1 MIAACGHAAL
11 MIAALGVT
19 SSAQAQDASA
29 VERARAHFEEGRAAY
44 RDGALVRAR
53 AELERANALAPS
65 PELEFN
71 LGRVCERLGEA
82 KAAIEHFERY
92 LAQAKPAEGERQ
104 GIEARIRTLRAQIE
118 RQRPDVLF
126 TPPTDTAL
134 TAEARAFFE
143 RGIKL
148 YQQRQYT
155 AALAAFSAARRF
167 AALPE
172 LSYNLALCC
181 ERLGRNAEAV
191 DHYRAYLRESARP
204 TDAAAVQAKIKAL
217 QAAE

>member
-1 MIAACGHAAL
+1 M
-11 MIAALGVT
+11 
-19 SSAQAQDASA
+19 
-29 VERARAHFEEGRAAY
+29 GRAAY

-53 AELERANALAPS
+53 AELQRANELAPS
-65 PELEFN
+65 PELEFI
-71 LGRVCERLGEA
+71 LGRICERLGEA

-92 LAQAKPAEGERQ
+92 LAQAKVAAGERQ
-104 GIEARIRTLRAQIE
+104 GIEARIRALRAQIE

-126 TPPTDTAL
+126 TPPSNAAL

-191 DHYRAYLRESARP
+191 DHYRAYLREAERP
-204 TDAAAVQAKIKAL
+204 ADAASVQAKIRVL
-217 QAAE
+217 QAADPE

>member
-1 MIAACGHAAL
+1 
-11 MIAALGVT
+11 V
-19 SSAQAQDASA
+19 
-29 VERARAHFEEGRAAY
+29 HFEQGRTAY
-44 RDGALVRAR
+44 REGALVRAR
-53 AELERANALAPS
+53 AELQRANELAPS

-82 KAAIEHFERY
+82 RAAIEHFERY
-92 LAQAKPAEGERQ
+92 LGQAKVAASERQ

-118 RQRPDVLF
+118 RQRPDALF
-126 TPPTDTAL
+126 TPPSNAAL

-148 YQQRQYT
+148 YQQRQYS

-167 AALPE
+167 TALPE

-191 DHYRAYLRESARP
+191 DHYRAYLREADHP
-204 TDAAAVQAKIKAL
+204 PDAASVQAKIRSL
-217 QAAE
+217 LAADPRQG